1 MHLLPRGDGMQMQGL
16 AILKEVVCRDDK
28 SALLLEIE

>member
-1 MHLLPRGDGMQMQGL
+1 MRYCKEGMQTQDF

-28 SALLLEIE
+28 SAPPRE